1 MTLRL
6 GIGNKVMIPTQV
18 NHSFFKGELGAVRLG
33 AVRLGAVRL
42 GAAWKQVCRSAA
54 RSQKPTCLQ
63 KGL

>member
-33 AVRLGAVRL
+33 AVRLGA
-42 GAAWKQVCRSAA
+42 AWKQVCRSAA